1 MITINNKE
9 YRNIVEQ
16 VQHNK
21 ELIEQHYARDRVLAE
36 VGIKVMGQ
44 KDDESALV
52 DFVPPGGEEAW
63 GEAYLVGAT
72 EPYDIHIWTRP
83 GMWFNIGP
91 LNIIGEQGVP
101 GDSIENAQVTSDNRL
116 KITMDDGREI
126 TTNAFNTI
134 KGDTGSPG
142 PANSITAAT
151 VNPDY
156 TVTFTF
162 EDGSSATTNKSLRG
176 QPGADSQI
184 PGEKGDKGDSGR
196 SIYIKGI
203 VPSIEELRGI
213 NPLDDLFGAY
223 LVGSTSPYLLYVP
236 VQDVAQFVYA
246 GQFMGGTVITVGG
259 EAQDTFNADTKLN
272 KITNGM
278 SNISSSYE
286 YIYVSSKQRNLAPR
300 RMDDR
305 VMSSDEAK
313 YQIVCRDRN
322 GSGNVRVPE
331 TPTETY
337 HAASKSYVDN
347 KYHLYRHNINF
358 IAQDSGDS
366 YTCYFTLYNTQA
378 TSMNNGD
385 LTTDAYIAVN
395 GVVDMADGR
404 QYPIIY
410 GTVNP
415 GISYVTLNYYDPE
428 EKQIVG
434 VSLDAANFIT
444 YDTIS
449 RII

>member
-16 VQHNK
+16 VEKNRQD
-21 ELIEQHYARDRVLAE
+21 IERHYSRDRVLSE

-44 KDDESALV
+44 KDDVSALEGLL
-52 DFVPPGGEEAW
+52 PPGGAEAY
-63 GEAYLVGAT
+63 GEAYLVGTA

-83 GMWFNIGP
+83 GFWFNIGP

-162 EDGSSATTNKSLRG
+162 KDGSSATTNKSLRG

-236 VQDVAQFVYA
+236 VQDMAQFVYA

-259 EAQDTFNADTKLN
+259 EAQDTFNADTKLDKYTATGGGN
-272 KITNGM
+272 KLYGVNNDGNQTMFTIRLDPQTG
-278 SNISSSYE
+278 SSSGY
-286 YIYVSSKQRNLAPR
+286 KN
-300 RMDDR
+300 
-305 VMSSDEAK
+305 
-313 YQIVCRDRN
+313 QIVQYDVISN
-322 GSGNVRVPE
+322 KNSGLIRIAE
-331 TPTETY
+331 TPTQDY
-337 HAASKSYVDN
+337 HTASKAYVDN
-347 KYHLYRHNINF
+347 RYRLYRHDINF
-358 IAQDSGDS
+358 IVDDSGDS

-378 TSMNNGD
+378 TAMNNGT
-385 LTTDAYIAVN
+385 LHTDNYIAVN
-395 GVVDMADGR
+395 GVVDKADGR

-415 GISYVTLNYYDPE
+415 GISYVILNYYDPE
-428 EKQIVG
+428 EKQMVG
-434 VSLDAANFIT
+434 VSLDGASFT
-444 YDTIS
+444 VYDTVS